1 MSPVVPLHYHVA
13 FGVLCLSSLWGIYS
27 ANAKQA
33 PGPLAVTTTVLNSCT
48 VAAVSS
54 VPEKSVEV
62 MSSEKASTL
71 VRARCREGTVWR
83 TDLDKG
89 RGESVMKRVDH
100 TPSDSG
106 TRIRVTINF

>member
-62 MSSEKASTL
+62 MSSEKAFNACSCAL
-71 VRARCREGTVWR
+71 SRRHCLENRSR
-83 TDLDKG
+83 Q
-89 RGESVMKRVDH
+89 RQRRKRH
-100 TPSDSG
+100 EKS
-106 TRIRVTINF
+106 